1 MQRTLRCFAALRAP
15 DFVNVLPELAM
26 SGELLPR
33 GIIFDLDGTL
43 VDSAEDVAVILNG
56 ILREVSL
63 APFSASE
70 VKALMGEG
78 ISALICK
85 ALRIR
90 GVHAPEANLQRL
102 SERFLELYSLDPV
115 AFTRPFPWAL
125 DILRG
130 LAGKGVAIGVCT
142 NKAETPARLIL
153 ERLGLADH
161 VGVVVGGDSG
171 FGRKPDPRP
180 LLACA
185 SRLGIPTSQL
195 VYVGDHHIDVETARA
210 ANVPVVAAAY
220 GYSGA
225 SAVNFGADRVIWCL
239 SELPLVVHGL
249 TEATCA
255 LQ

>member
-1 MQRTLRCFAALRAP
+1 
-15 DFVNVLPELAM
+15 V
-26 SGELLPR
+26 SGDLLPR

-43 VDSAEDVAVILNG
+43 VDSAEDVAVILNW
-56 ILREVSL
+56 ILRESGL
-63 APFSASE
+63 APFAARE

-78 ISALICK
+78 IPALIRK
-85 ALRIR
+85 ALRLR
-90 GVHAPEANLQRL
+90 DVDAPAADLRRL
-102 SERFLELYSLDPV
+102 SERFLERYSRDPV
-115 AFTRPFPWAL
+115 SSTRPFPGAR
-125 DILRG
+125 DILCG
-130 LAGKGVAIGVCT
+130 LAGEGVAIGVCT

-185 SRLGIPTSQL
+185 SRLGIPASQL

-225 SAVNFGADRVIWCL
+225 PAVNFGADRVIWCL
-239 SELPLVVHGL
+239 SELPLAVHGL
-249 TEATCA
+249 TEETCA